1 MVRHQQCIE
10 TQLKLMPNIKKDIR
24 DVTLQELTEFLIA
37 QNEKPFRAKQ
47 IMEWLWVK
55 NVMQFSE
62 MTNLSKATREILST
76 HFAFYT
82 IGIKTILKSKDGTIK
97 TAFSLHDNAI
107 VEGVLIPSGKRATA
121 CISSQAGC
129 ALGCTFCATGKLG
142 FSRNLLATEIYDQ
155 VVHLTSIC
163 KENHETGLSNIV
175 LMGMGEPLQNYNNVL
190 KAIKKITD
198 PAGMNISPN
207 RITLSTVGITKMI
220 RKLADDK
227 VKFNLAISLHT
238 ADEEKRN
245 KIIPINKTNSLQD
258 LSEALQY
265 FFKVTNTRITI
276 EYLILDKFNDSLADA
291 AKLAE
296 FCKAFPCKINIIQ
309 YNAVQGTSYKKATE
323 KSVSDFI
330 RFLESKNLVINLRKS
345 RGEDIDAACGQ
356 LAGKNM

>member
-1 MVRHQQCIE
+1 MVPLLQCTAI
-10 TQLKLMPNIKKDIR
+10 QIQPMQNNKKDIR
-24 DVTLQELTEFLIA
+24 DLTLKELSDFLVA
-37 QNEKPFRAKQ
+37 HNEKPFRAKQ

-62 MTNLSKATREILST
+62 MTNLSKDTRELLSE
-76 HFAFYT
+76 HFDFYA

-97 TAFSLHDNAI
+97 TAFALKDNSI
-107 VEGVLIPSGKRATA
+107 IEGVLIPSGKRATA
-121 CISSQAGC
+121 CISSQVGC

-142 FSRNLLATEIYDQ
+142 FSRNLMVTEIYDQ
-155 VVHLTSIC
+155 VVRLTEIC
-163 KENHETGLSNIV
+163 KENSQTGLSNIV
-175 LMGMGEPLQNYNNVL
+175 LMGMGEPLQNYNNVI

-198 PAGMNISPN
+198 PEGMNISPN

-220 RKLADDK
+220 KKLADDK

-238 ADEEKRN
+238 ADDEKRN
-245 KIIPINKTNSLQD
+245 KIIPVNKTNALND
-258 LSEALQY
+258 LSDALKY
-265 FFKVTNTRITI
+265 FYTKTNTRITI
-276 EYLILDKFNDSLADA
+276 EYLILDKFNDSLGDA

-309 YNAVQGTSYKKATE
+309 YNAVQGTSYKKASE

-330 RFLESKNLVINLRKS
+330 HFLESKNLVINLRKS

-356 LAGKNM
+356 LAGKEM